1 MHKNKYEFEFGGDFL
16 QKNKNKDKG
25 KVSPRQSVGL
35 DMGSVPLI
43 EMLGNRRITLEGS
56 TGILL
61 YESDNIKINTNKM
74 VVSFFGR
81 GLCVRCISSSCV
93 EIEGFVGKIEFL
105 T

>member
-1 MHKNKYEFEFGGDFL
+1 M
-16 QKNKNKDKG
+16 QKNKNKDNQNSSYG
-25 KVSPRQSVGL
+25 MAGL
-35 DMGSVPLI
+35 DLGAMPLL
-43 EMLGNRRITLEGS
+43 EMLGNRRISIEGS

-61 YESDNIKINTNKM
+61 YESENIKINTNKM

-93 EIEGFVGKIEFL
+93 EIEGFVNKIEFL

>member
-1 MHKNKYEFEFGGDFL
+1 MPKN
-16 QKNKNKDKG
+16 NRN
-25 KVSPRQSVGL
+25 STPVGM
-35 DMGSVPLI
+35 DMGGMPVI

-61 YESDNIKINTNKM
+61 YESENIKINTRKM
-74 VVSFFGR
+74 VVSFCGR

-93 EIEGFVGKIEFL
+93 EIEGFITKIEFL

>member
-1 MHKNKYEFEFGGDFL
+1 M
-16 QKNKNKDKG
+16 QKNNRNNTPIG
-25 KVSPRQSVGL
+25 I
-35 DMGSVPLI
+35 DMGGMPVI

-61 YESDNIKINTNKM
+61 YESENIKINTRKM
-74 VVSFFGR
+74 VVSFCGR

-93 EIEGFVGKIEFL
+93 EIEGFITKIEFL

>member
-1 MHKNKYEFEFGGDFL
+1 M
-16 QKNKNKDKG
+16 QKNNQNNTPIG
-25 KVSPRQSVGL
+25 I
-35 DMGSVPLI
+35 DMGGMPVI

-61 YESDNIKINTNKM
+61 YESENIKINTRKM
-74 VVSFFGR
+74 VVSFCGR

-93 EIEGFVGKIEFL
+93 EIEGFVTKIEFL

>member
-1 MHKNKYEFEFGGDFL
+1 M
-16 QKNKNKDKG
+16 QKNKNRDYQNDG
-25 KVSPRQSVGL
+25 YNSVG
-35 DMGSVPLI
+35 MNIGGVPMI

-61 YESDNIKINTNKM
+61 YESENIKVNTNKM
-74 VVSFFGR
+74 VVSFCGR

-93 EIEGFVGKIEFL
+93 EIEGFVTKVEFL